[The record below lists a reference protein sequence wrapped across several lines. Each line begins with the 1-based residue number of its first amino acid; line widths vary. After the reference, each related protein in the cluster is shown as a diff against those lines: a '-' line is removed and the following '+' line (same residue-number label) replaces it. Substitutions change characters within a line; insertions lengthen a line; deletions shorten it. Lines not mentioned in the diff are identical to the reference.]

1 MPLLI
6 PPEICATIC
15 SELDPLDLST
25 LYVLCRTCRVF
36 QDEAQRVLYRSVNL
50 ERGTMRSVKS
60 WCLAVTRHSH
70 LAERLYSLSFRLPE
84 AHNLTPTNATILQ
97 RALIACVNLKELKI
111 ASAGCDTMDDPNG
124 WLMQKDFPF
133 RLTKFTNLFFDFS
146 SLRDFWKVQTK
157 LEVISMSYAH
167 AHHTIVWDELPN
179 QVPKPGNVA
188 AGNTLSYLARHCQ
201 SLTTLNLVRGPF
213 IDIWPGRHKF
223 EVGVNETISLVASSL
238 QALSHLSIIELAPR
252 ADHNYTR
259 NIDYEMLPLEE
270 FSRLETFALLLRGY
284 APTLSAL
291 NHSASAIVGRCATL
305 HKVVFGA
312 ETSERR
318 TCTLSRAVDG
328 SIDSQRG
335 SRFNPVC
342 PEIFDRA
349 GALKDLE

>member
-15 SELDPLDLST
+15 LELDPSDLST
-25 LYVLCRTCRVF
+25 FYVLCRTCRVF

-84 AHNLTPTNATILQ
+84 AHNLTPTDATILSLQ
-97 RALIACVNLKELKI
+97 RALMACVNLKELKI
-111 ASAGCDTMDDPNG
+111 ASAGRDTLDDPNG
-124 WLMQKDFPF
+124 WLMQKAFPF

-146 SLRDFWKVQTK
+146 SLRDFWKAQTE

-213 IDIWPGRHKF
+213 IDTWPMNKF

-238 QALSHLSIIELAPR
+238 PALSQLSIIELVPR
-252 ADHNYTR
+252 SVYTR
-259 NIDYEMLPLEE
+259 GIHYGTLPLEK
-270 FSRLETFALLLRGY
+270 FSRLETFVLLLRGSSSS
-284 APTLSAL
+284 LSDL
-291 NHSASAIVGRCATL
+291 NRCASLIVGRCATL
-305 HKVVFGA
+305 HQVVFGV
-312 ETSERR
+312 ETFQFEQR

-328 SIDSQRG
+328 SIQLQHG
-335 SRFNPVC
+335 TNFNLVC
-342 PEIFDRA
+342 PSGLQLRT
-349 GALKDLE
+349 